1 MHMKN
6 GRNLRR
12 LILFS
17 LATGCTLGGLG
28 SGDVYADNP
37 PYEQILHINEDNTVT
52 QDKDPYPK
60 VDTSGLLKDGNFTY
74 DTGDKLSNEKRGLI
88 IWNSQKNLKSYTVR
102 ATLGA
107 DSSKTMADYTNTKS
121 KIDYQTVLL
130 EPKYNG
136 ATIRDVNLQVD
147 GLLAHRYGGN
157 GVYGIYSG
165 GAMSLDNLTIKSDL
179 TNAIKD
185 SGIVNTNAYFIG
197 KGTTNIGNLYID
209 TKLDPKSTTGAS
221 IAHNGLYADG
231 GPSSMSRG
239 IPIST
244 IISPREPMK
253 AMTMSM
259 KSILRGTLIPSART
273 MPYQLSTVA
282 VRQSISMLKKTE
294 LS

>member
-1 MHMKN
+1 MKKN

-17 LATGCTLGGLG
+17 LAAGCTLGGLG
-28 SGDVYADNP
+28 SGDVYAGAP
-37 PYEQILHINEDNTVT
+37 PYEQILYINENNTVT
-52 QDKDPYPK
+52 QHDTDPK
-60 VDTSGLLKDGNFTY
+60 LQVNTSGLLKDGNFTY
-74 DTGDKLSNEKRGLI
+74 DTGDKLSKEKRGLI
-88 IWNSQKNLKSYTVR
+88 ITNSQKELKSYTVH

-107 DSSKTMADYTNTKS
+107 DSSKTVNDYHQS
-121 KIDYQTVLL
+121 DYQTVLL
-130 EPKYNG
+130 EPKYDG
-136 ATIRDVNLQVD
+136 TTIQNVNLQVD
-147 GLLAHRYGGN
+147 GLLAHRYAGGL
-157 GVYGIYSG
+157 GVYGIYSEN
-165 GAMSLDNLTIKSDL
+165 AMKLDKLTINSNLK
-179 TNAIKD
+179 NAIKD
-185 SGIVNTNAYFIG
+185 SGIVNTNAYFRQKKI
-197 KGTTNIGNLYID
+197 TNIGNLYID
-209 TKLDPKSTTGAS
+209 TKLDPNSTTGAS

-273 MPYQLSTVA
+273 MPYQLSTVT

>member
-1 MHMKN
+1 MY
-6 GRNLRR
+6 
-12 LILFS
+12 
-17 LATGCTLGGLG
+17 ATG
-28 SGDVYADNP
+28 NP
-37 PYEQILHINEDNTVT
+37 PYEQILYINENNTVT
-52 QDKDPYPK
+52 QNDKDPSLQ

-74 DTGDKLSNEKRGLI
+74 DTGDKLSKEKRGLI
-88 IWNSQKNLKSYTVR
+88 IMNSKKDLNSYTVR

-107 DSSKTMADYTNTKS
+107 DSSKTMDDYKKS
-121 KIDYQTVLL
+121 DYQTVLL

-136 ATIRDVNLQVD
+136 AKIRDVNLQVD
-147 GLLAHRYGGN
+147 GLLAHYYGGGV
-157 GVYGIYSG
+157 GVYGIYSS

-179 TNAIKD
+179 KNAIKD

-197 KGTTNIGNLYID
+197 KGITNIGNLYID
-209 TKLDPKSTTGAS
+209 TKLDPNSTTGAS

-259 KSILRGTLIPSART
+259 TSILRGTLIPSART

>member
-1 MHMKN
+1 MKN

-17 LATGCTLGGLG
+17 LVAGCTLGGLV
-28 SGDVYADNP
+28 SGDVYADGYP

-74 DTGDKLSNEKRGLI
+74 DTGDKLSKEKRGLI
-88 IWNSQKNLKSYTVR
+88 IMNSKKDLNSYTVR

-107 DSSKTMADYTNTKS
+107 DSSKTMADYQKS
-121 KIDYQTVLL
+121 DYQTVLL
-130 EPKYNG
+130 EPKYDG
-136 ATIRDVNLQVD
+136 TTIHDVNLQVD
-147 GLLAHRYGGN
+147 GLLAHYYGGGV
-157 GVYGIYSG
+157 GVYGIYSS

-185 SGIVNTNAYFIG
+185 NGIVNTNAYFIG

-209 TKLDPKSTTGAS
+209 TKLDPNSTTGAS
-221 IAHNGLYADG
+221 IAHNGLYADGG

-273 MPYQLSTVA
+273 MPYQLSTVT